1 MEQTQSESALL
12 FCVLVKIVSYTSQ
25 NQKNAIFSVN
35 KPWFFLHRFLRILRF
50 QKNHELVFTERWQRP
65 LRGYVLQTSTSAT
78 VKKESFGVVIVKEEG
93 SEGKKNFHSSAAGGC
108 HFLNLGFYCV
118 FYCFSFL
125 NSNFL
130 ATLGSFWQP
139 CQFFLYIYI
148 SIYLSIYLYFLALV
162 AKVAIRFSLFLK
174 NL

>member
-1 MEQTQSESALL
+1 VSTNPEFSYIVFRV
-12 FCVLVKIVSYTSQ
+12 FCVFRKTTNWFSQ
-25 NQKNAIFSVN
+25 NGGNAPYGATCY
-35 KPWFFLHRFLRILRF
+35 KPAR
-50 QKNHELVFTERWQRP
+50 QPP
-65 LRGYVLQTSTSAT
+65 L
-78 VKKESFGVVIVKEEG
+78 KKESFGVVIVKEEG